1 MKHLAFW
8 LFLIVGVAL
17 FVVYGTQYVIDI
29 AQIGALK
36 AEVRSSTQCAATYA
50 FQEIS
55 LEGVSDRRQE
65 VDRAHRVVLLNKT
78 SAYKAFVLALKDNMG
93 LDSNWT
99 VINNKY
105 LRGGMTVGMK
115 DLQIIDSSDTPYTYN
130 GRTYNEPTI
139 IVKLNLPVRS
149 YLYKKDYT
157 EVTRI
162 IPFRTFITNRQ
173 IN

>member
-8 LFLIVGVAL
+8 LFLITGIAM
-17 FVVYGTQYVIDI
+17 FTVYGTQYVIDV
-29 AQIGALK
+29 AQIGSLK
-36 AEVRSSTQCAATYA
+36 VEVRSSTQCAATYA

-65 VDRAHRVVLLNKT
+65 VDRAHRIVLLNKT
-78 SAYKAFVLALKDNMG
+78 AAYQAFVSALKDNMG

-99 VINNKY
+99 VVNSKY
-105 LRGGMTVGMK
+105 LRVGMTVEMK
-115 DLQIIDSSDTPYTYN
+115 DLQIIDSSDLPFTYS
-130 GRTYNEPTI
+130 GRTYNEPT
-139 IVKLNLPVRS
+139 VLVVLNLPVKT
-149 YLYKKDYT
+149 YLFKEDYI
-157 EVTRI
+157 EVTRV